1 MPSWLENLGRTI
13 DDTWNGRLT
22 QQGGQQPN
30 SPAAKWDKLFGGG
43 SQNTNFDFGEDV
55 MAPFG
60 KAIYNPERGRMADE
74 ALSRRAGITPPRPT
88 GSGTPFVGSK
98 SLDLLKNLNAR
109 GNQTVMSESPV
120 DSLSPEEQQIE
131 DTIRAIQ
138 ERLKGSY
145 VDDGS
150 YNAMIDEAYG
160 GALGAINNART
171 KAQGNYQESDKVLEQ
186 LTQGHV
192 NAINGED
199 MDAIKRTGQTHQAD
213 TKAIYDSAI
222 QGEQADRQ
230 KVIDQRAEAIARYG
244 LQESGMGQAGE
255 VQSGAIEDFNASS
268 ADAQNMA
275 RGFQASN
282 EAMNVAR
289 AQSQAGEGVERRS
302 SLRRDLDNILGDL
315 DQSQATVESQKA
327 TARLS
332 AKQADMAAF
341 NESQAR
347 DTDTLEMY
355 LKNKLDEK
363 KARQEMQAKSKGSAT
378 SMDLVKQRFIS
389 RNIDPA
395 PLEQA
400 YSQVMAENKYSSA
413 SGRDKKAHFVSEMQK
428 KLKGR
433 NVRTEDINEWVMFL
447 EGYGTDKG
455 NASNMILN

>member
-30 SPAAKWDKLFGGG
+30 SPAAKWDKMFGGG
-43 SQNTNFDFGEDV
+43 GQQNSGFDFGRDV
-55 MAPFG
+55 YEPFS
-60 KAIYNPERGRMADE
+60 KAIYDPERTNRANE
-74 ALSRRAGITPPRPT
+74 ALSRRAGIAPTPT
-88 GSGTPFVGSK
+88 GSGTPLRAGGMSD
-98 SLDLLKNLNAR
+98 SMRMLQNLNSR
-109 GNQTVMSESPV
+109 NQTTMDSPV
-120 DSLSPEEQQIE
+120 DEMELSPEEQQIE

-138 ERLKGSY
+138 ERLQGTY

-160 GALGAINNART
+160 GALSAIGNART
-171 KAQGNYQESDKVLEQ
+171 KAQGNYQESDRVLEQ

-222 QGEQADRQ
+222 SGEQADRQ
-230 KVIDQRAEAIARYG
+230 KVIDQRAEAISRYG
-244 LQESGMGQAGE
+244 LQESGMGTAGE

-268 ADAQNMA
+268 ADAQNSA
-275 RGFQASN
+275 RVTQAAN
-282 EAMNVAR
+282 ESMNVAR

-355 LKNKLDEK
+355 LRNKLDEK
-363 KARQEMQAKSKGSAT
+363 KMRQESQQKTKGSA
-378 SMDLVKQRFIS
+378 SSFDVAAQRFS
-389 RNIDPA
+389 SQGIDPA
-395 PLEQA
+395 PYLDA
-400 YSQVMAENKYSSA
+400 YSSVVADNSYSSA
-413 SGRDKKAHFVSEMQK
+413 SGQDKIAAYVAGMMKKNKNLSRAQALQWVSMIE
-428 KLKGR
+428 
-433 NVRTEDINEWVMFL
+433 N
-447 EGYGTDKG
+447 YGTDKLTG
-455 NASNMILN
+455 TG